1 MATSASTNYS
11 IDRDGLITK
20 SLQLLGVVE
29 EGGTASAN
37 QLTDGSN
44 WLNMLTKFWVTK
56 GLQLWAQEEIVLFP
70 VKTQQVYKLGGAS
83 LDKACLST
91 ELVKTE
97 LSAAVT
103 ANDTTITVDS
113 VTGMT
118 NGDVLGV
125 QTDEGGI
132 IWTTIS
138 DASLDVSID
147 LAAGITSA
155 AAINNNVYTYTNRP
169 LRIRTAWVSN
179 DSDVDIPIEVI
190 PHKDYISLSNKA
202 TEGQVNQ
209 IYADPQLNEMLI
221 NVWPI
226 PGDDHTDQLI
236 HMYVHRTFED
246 FDASTDTPDFPQEW
260 YMPLVFNLAM
270 YMAPVYGCPR
280 DKLAAIGA
288 LSKQLLDEVTDWD
301 TEYQSIQFIPD
312 SQNRIPG
319 R

>member
-138 DASLDVSID
+138 DASF
-147 LAAGITSA
+147 AH
-155 AAINNNVYTYTNRP
+155 RP